1 MGISAL
7 CEIGSHKRF
16 LNRRV
21 TSSDSFFFFNLL
33 WLWLKT
39 EGEGGIRDNKK
50 VNSGGKKMVLDLGV
64 IADIVRSSQSLDF
77 EWSRVNRIC

>member
-7 CEIGSHKRF
+7 CEIGSRKRF

>member
-1 MGISAL
+1 MRSKKHPEARLQCLTGHGEDWGISAL

-16 LNRRV
+16 LSRRV
-21 TSSDSFFFFNLL
+21 TSSKFFFFFNLL

-50 VNSGGKKMVLDLGV
+50 ELIQEGKIGT
-64 IADIVRSSQSLDF
+64 
-77 EWSRVNRIC
+77 